1 MQYFVQLGEIICHN
15 LSTNA
20 GIVVFLW
27 GGFLFLV
34 VFFFGSAAQTREE
47 FNIVPRFQTL
57 NFTFETKEARA
68 GLILGYSSGAIIIAS
83 VKLAF
88 NTRQLLES

>member
-1 MQYFVQLGEIICHN
+1 MGVFFV
-15 LSTNA
+15 
-20 GIVVFLW
+20 F
-27 GGFLFLV
+27 GF
-34 VFFFGSAAQTREE
+34 FFFGSAAQTREE

>member
-1 MQYFVQLGEIICHN
+1 MGGFFVFGFFFLVQLRRPEKN
-15 LSTNA
+15 
-20 GIVVFLW
+20 
-27 GGFLFLV
+27 
-34 VFFFGSAAQTREE
+34 

>member
-1 MQYFVQLGEIICHN
+1 MGVLFWFFC
-15 LSTNA
+15 
-20 GIVVFLW
+20 
-27 GGFLFLV
+27 GGG
-34 VFFFGSAAQTREE
+34 FGSAAQTREE
-47 FNIVPRFQTL
+47 SNIVPKFQTL

>member
-1 MQYFVQLGEIICHN
+1 M
-15 LSTNA
+15 
-20 GIVVFLW
+20 
-27 GGFLFLV
+27 GGFFV
-34 VFFFGSAAQTREE
+34 FGFCFFFGSAAQTREE

>member
-1 MQYFVQLGEIICHN
+1 MRELFWGGGSFL
-15 LSTNA
+15 
-20 GIVVFLW
+20 VFLW
-27 GGFLFLV
+27 GGV
-34 VFFFGSAAQTREE
+34 GSAAQTREE
-47 FNIVPRFQTL
+47 SNIVPKFQTL

>member
-27 GGFLFLV
+27 GFFLFLG
-34 VFFFGSAAQTREE
+34 FFFGSAAQTREE

-88 NTRQLLES
+88 NTRKLLES

>member
-1 MQYFVQLGEIICHN
+1 MRELLFFC
-15 LSTNA
+15 
-20 GIVVFLW
+20 
-27 GGFLFLV
+27 GGFFCFW

>member
-1 MQYFVQLGEIICHN
+1 M
-15 LSTNA
+15 
-20 GIVVFLW
+20 FL
-27 GGFLFLV
+27 
-34 VFFFGSAAQTREE
+34 VFFFLVQLRRPEKN

>member
-1 MQYFVQLGEIICHN
+1 MRELLFFC
-15 LSTNA
+15 
-20 GIVVFLW
+20 
-27 GGFLFLV
+27 GGFFCFWGF
-34 VFFFGSAAQTREE
+34 FFFGSAAQTREE

-68 GLILGYSSGAIIIAS
+68 GLILGYRSGAIIIAS

>member
-1 MQYFVQLGEIICHN
+1 MRELFWGGGSFL
-15 LSTNA
+15 
-20 GIVVFLW
+20 VFLW
-27 GGFLFLV
+27 GGG
-34 VFFFGSAAQTREE
+34 FGSAAQTREE
-47 FNIVPRFQTL
+47 SNIVPKFQTL

>member
-1 MQYFVQLGEIICHN
+1 MRELLFFCG
-15 LSTNA
+15 
-20 GIVVFLW
+20 
-27 GGFLFLV
+27 GGFGFWL
-34 VFFFGSAAQTREE
+34 FFFGSAAQTREE

>member
-1 MQYFVQLGEIICHN
+1 MRELLFFV
-15 LSTNA
+15 
-20 GIVVFLW
+20 
-27 GGFLFLV
+27 GGFFV
-34 VFFFGSAAQTREE
+34 FGFFFFGSAAQTREE